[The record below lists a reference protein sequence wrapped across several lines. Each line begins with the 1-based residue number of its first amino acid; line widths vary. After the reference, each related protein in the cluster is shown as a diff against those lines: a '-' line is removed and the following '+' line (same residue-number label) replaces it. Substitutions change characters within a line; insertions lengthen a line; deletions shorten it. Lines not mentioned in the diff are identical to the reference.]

1 MSGTNKE
8 YGDLLKE
15 RRKGME
21 MDRMDYAKKKFEE
34 RGIVYIHNENI
45 KALEFAYKGCV
56 IRFFPYT
63 GWASGRTIQDCRG
76 IGNLLKQIYG

>member
-15 RRKGME
+15 RRRGME

-34 RGIVYIHNENI
+34 KGIFYIHNENI

-63 GWASGRTIQDCRG
+63 GWASGRSIQDCRG
-76 IGNLLKQIYG
+76 IENLLKQIV